1 MRRRCDVNRSFWC
14 LASIVCLRFLA
25 ESFQPTGEGSVK
37 VERSEPK
44 GNLDGFLARRHR
56 EQKNEGKATSS
67 VEPVTFGRRIEIR
80 PLRLCSD

>member
-25 ESFQPTGEGSVK
+25 ERFQQTGKGSVK

-44 GNLDGFLARRHR
+44 GNLDGFLARLHDS
-56 EQKNEGKATSS
+56 QKNEGKSPKS
-67 VEPVTFGRRIEIR
+67 KETFLSQG
-80 PLRLCSD
+80 PSMV